1 MASTTDWI
9 ALEPDIETVFAHED
23 NPLRALADAR
33 IAGVVLRGAYNPDHC
48 AGLIRRFIERGMMRD
63 PENPD
68 PDLEEKYQ
76 FQQGPGSNSRI
87 DIGTSIVNRT
97 RGGQRI
103 SDNDAE
109 NKEAFLQHAAATHEL
124 FSHLFD
130 GFDNPVNSLYDSLSS
145 LAVDKE
151 VKVAREPDGRL
162 YGPAVFRIHYT
173 GHGYTPHINHVSIV
187 DKLFNFEISRF
198 RHQFAGLICI
208 QNATDDDKCPHAI
221 IDQCVWSPEVQERLS
236 NGTYSQYMTENRIP
250 SCQIEV
256 NPGDFYLF
264 NSGCIHQV
272 AHVEG
277 NMPRT
282 VLATFIGYSEDDDE
296 IFVWA

>member
-1 MASTTDWI
+1 MASTADWV
-9 ALEPDIETVFAHED
+9 ALEPDIETVFAHDED
-23 NPLRALADAR
+23 PLQALADAR
-33 IAGVVLRGAYNPDHC
+33 IPGVVLRGAYNPDHC
-48 AGLIRRFIERGMMRD
+48 TGLIRRFIERGMMRN

-68 PDLEEKYQ
+68 PDLEANYQ
-76 FQQGPGSNSRI
+76 FAGGPGSNSRI

-109 NKEAFLQHAAATHEL
+109 NREDFLQHSAATHEL
-124 FSHLFD
+124 FSYLFG
-130 GFDNPVNSLYDSLSS
+130 GFDNPVDALYDSLSG

-173 GHGYTPHINHVSIV
+173 GHGYAPHINHVSIV
-187 DKLFNFEISRF
+187 DKLFNFDITRF

-208 QNATDDDKCPHAI
+208 QNATDGDRCPHAI
-221 IDQCVWSPEVQERLS
+221 IDQCVWSPEVQEHLS
-236 NGTYSQYMTENRIP
+236 NGTYFQYMTERKIP
-250 SCQIEV
+250 RYQIEV

-277 NMPRT
+277 KTPRT

>member
-1 MASTTDWI
+1 MASSTDWV
-9 ALEPDIETVFAHED
+9 ALEPDVEAVFAHED
-23 NPLRALADAR
+23 DPLQALADAR
-33 IAGVVLRGAYNPDHC
+33 IPGVVLRGAYNTDHC
-48 AGLIRRFIERGMMRD
+48 SGLIRRFIERGMMRN

-68 PDLEEKYQ
+68 PDLEANYQ
-76 FQQGPGSNSRI
+76 FAGGPGSNSRI

-109 NKEAFLQHAAATHEL
+109 NREDFLQHSAATHEL

-130 GFDNPVNSLYDSLSS
+130 GFDNPVDALYDSLSS
-145 LAVDKE
+145 LSVGKE

-173 GHGYTPHINHVSIV
+173 GQGYAPHINHVSIV
-187 DKLFNFEISRF
+187 DKLFNFDITRF

-208 QNATDDDKCPHAI
+208 QNATDDDRCPHAI
-221 IDQCVWSPEVQERLS
+221 IDQCVWSPEVQEHLS
-236 NGTYSQYMTENRIP
+236 NATYFQYMAENRIP
-250 SCQIEV
+250 RYQIEV

-272 AHVEG
+272 VPVEG
-277 NMPRT
+277 KTPRT